1 MEFRRREVLAGT
13 ALALAGCT
21 DLRSYAEGVVP
32 PSGHPLEGTST
43 VAVVDNS
50 ETTHDLAALTDEAL
64 AFWNQHAEQ
73 YAGFAVEFRRVES
86 DADVEIEFLDAHTE
100 LDGCTQYHTGTVLGC
115 APLVTAG
122 SRIPR
127 PVVAE
132 VVATDRPYGAVLTTT
147 QHEIGHLL
155 GLGHD
160 DEPAYIMSNRLQDR
174 LPRYENRIA
183 VRDAFQAA
191 WNQRNE
197 GTRDYNEGAAHWNAE
212 EYEAAVEPFDRAA
225 EHYRSILDY
234 VADAEAAADFEGME
248 RPDTVDQERLA
259 QYFETTRIAANLL
272 VSAAVD
278 MRDAAEAMVDGDRS
292 RARDRQA
299 SANEALQDLQALDVP
314 TPLDVARALGLIREE
329 DVTTSEP
336 NET

>member
-21 DLRSYAEGVVP
+21 DLRTYAEGVVP
-32 PSGHPLEGTST
+32 PSGHPLEGTNT
-43 VAVVDNS
+43 VAVVNNS
-50 ETTHDLAALTDEAL
+50 ASDLDLEALTDEAL

-73 YAGFAVEFRRVES
+73 YAGFAGEFRRVQT
-86 DADVEIEFLDAHTE
+86 DPDVEIEFLDSHDD
-100 LDGCTQYHTGTVLGC
+100 LDGCTQYHSGTVLGC
-115 APLVTAG
+115 APLVTEG

-127 PVVAE
+127 PVIAE

-160 DEPAYIMSNRLQDR
+160 DEPAYIMSNRLEDR
-174 LPRYENRIA
+174 LPLYENRIA

-191 WNQRNE
+191 WNERNE
-197 GTRDYNEGAAHWNAE
+197 GTSDYNDGAAHWNAE

-225 EHYRSILDY
+225 DHYRAILDH
-234 VADAEAAADFEGME
+234 VADAEAAADFDGME

-259 QYFETTRIAANLL
+259 QYFETTRTAANLL
-272 VSAAVD
+272 VDAATN
-278 MRDAAEAMVDGDRS
+278 MREAAEAMVDGDRS
-292 RARDRQA
+292 RASDRQEA
-299 SANEALQDLQALDVP
+299 ANAALTDLQALDVP
-314 TPLDVARALGLIREE
+314 TPLDVARALGLIRDEE
-329 DVTTSEP
+329 VTTSEP